1 MAGRPFSTGSTT
13 AGAEMA
19 HAAALAV
26 VCPDARPAARADPS
40 QRVGSFGLRSEGVP
54 AFPSSEFDVIA
65 RIRQRLATSHEGRAD
80 LPGPHEGEVFSG
92 DDAAVLAVP
101 SPGQLLLS
109 IDLLVEGVHLDLSL
123 GSPADAGWKA
133 IAVNASDIAAMGGRP
148 LHVVAGITAPPG
160 TDLDAI
166 SEGMVEA
173 CSSYGIALVG
183 GDLST
188 GGSVVLAVAI
198 TGTCDGRAPVLRSGA
213 KAGDVIWVTGPL
225 GASAAGLE
233 HLRCRGAACPHEPGA
248 AGPALEHLVR
258 AYRRPLARVREGRAA
273 ATAGATAM
281 IDVSDGL
288 SKELDHIGSDSGVGI
303 RLHYVPAAKGAS
315 LAQALGGGED
325 YELVFTAPEGAPVP
339 EAFAT
344 AGLRPPERI
353 GICSS
358 VADERLLDG
367 RLFPVTG
374 WEHSFSG

>member
-1 MAGRPFSTGSTT
+1 M
-13 AGAEMA
+13 
-19 HAAALAV
+19 
-26 VCPDARPAARADPS
+26 
-40 QRVGSFGLRSEGVP
+40 Q
-54 AFPSSEFDVIA
+54 AFQSGEFDVIA
-65 RIRQRLATSHEGRAD
+65 RIRERLAQSRDEQPD
-80 LPGPHEGEVFSG
+80 LPGPLEGEVYSG

-101 SPGQLLLS
+101 FPGQLLVS

-123 GSPADAGWKA
+123 GSLADAGWKA

-148 LHVVAGITAPPG
+148 LHVVAGIAAPPG

-166 SEGMVEA
+166 GEGMVEA
-173 CSSYGIALVG
+173 CSSYKIALVG

-188 GGSVVLAVAI
+188 GGSVMLAVAI

-213 KAGDVIWVTGPL
+213 QAGDVIWVTGPL
-225 GASAAGLE
+225 GTSAAGLE
-233 HLRCRGAACPHEPGA
+233 CLRSRQAGRPHERGAPDLS
-248 AGPALEHLVR
+248 LEHLTR
-258 AYRRPLARVREGRAA
+258 AYRRPLARVREGMAA

-303 RLHYVPAAKGAS
+303 RLHAVPAAKGAS

-339 EAFAT
+339 ETFAT
-344 AGLRPPERI
+344 AGLRPPARI

-358 VADERLLDG
+358 VAGERLLDG
-367 RLFPVTG
+367 DKLPVTG

>member
-1 MAGRPFSTGSTT
+1 
-13 AGAEMA
+13 
-19 HAAALAV
+19 
-26 VCPDARPAARADPS
+26 
-40 QRVGSFGLRSEGVP
+40 
-54 AFPSSEFDVIA
+54 
-65 RIRQRLATSHEGRAD
+65 
-80 LPGPHEGEVFSG
+80 PGPHEGEVFSG

-123 GSPADAGWKA
+123 SSPADAGWKA

-233 HLRCRGAACPHEPGA
+233 HLRCRGAACPHE
-248 AGPALEHLVR
+248 
-258 AYRRPLARVREGRAA
+258 
-273 ATAGATAM
+273 
-281 IDVSDGL
+281 
-288 SKELDHIGSDSGVGI
+288 
-303 RLHYVPAAKGAS
+303 
-315 LAQALGGGED
+315 
-325 YELVFTAPEGAPVP
+325 
-339 EAFAT
+339 
-344 AGLRPPERI
+344 
-353 GICSS
+353 
-358 VADERLLDG
+358 
-367 RLFPVTG
+367 
-374 WEHSFSG
+374 